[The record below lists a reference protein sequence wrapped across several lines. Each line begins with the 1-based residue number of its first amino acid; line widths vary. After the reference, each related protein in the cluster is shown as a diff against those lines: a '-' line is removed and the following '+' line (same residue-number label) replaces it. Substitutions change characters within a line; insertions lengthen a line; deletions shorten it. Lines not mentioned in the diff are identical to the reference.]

1 MININQNTQM
11 IKNQNHLGGICM
23 ILSVLFFSL
32 MDVLIKITY
41 EYDVGQVM
49 FSRALFG
56 LIPIFFLIPRE
67 RLKNFYKTKYI
78 SLHFYRSFVG
88 AIAMYAIFVGLRN
101 LELAEVTSMAFSGPI
116 WVVIFSILFLGEKIR
131 MKRWIAVGLGFVGVL
146 IISKPGFDNLNLY
159 YIYPVI
165 FTLGFAG
172 VSIFIRKLTLVGEPV
187 YLIAFYFSLCSAIFG
202 LFTLPF
208 GGWIMP
214 TIYDFVLLI
223 FIGLFGSIANLL
235 LTKSYQLAE
244 VSLTTPLKYLSLVF
258 AIIFG
263 FYFFNEIPTIY
274 TLTGAGLI
282 VVSSAIIFVRGH
294 QLKKPI
300 TLPRQQ

>member
-1 MININQNTQM
+1 M

-23 ILSVLFFSL
+23 VLSVLFFSL
-32 MDVLIKITY
+32 MDVLIKITNQ
-41 EYDVGQVM
+41 YDVGQVM
-49 FSRALFG
+49 FSRAIFG
-56 LIPIFFLIPRE
+56 LIPIFFLIPKE
-67 RLKNFYKTKYI
+67 KLKNFYKTKYV
-78 SLHFYRSFVG
+78 SLHFYRSFIG

-116 WVVIFSILFLGEKIR
+116 WVVIFSILFLGEKVRIT
-131 MKRWIAVGLGFVGVL
+131 RWLAVGLGFLGVL

-159 YIYPVI
+159 YIFPII

-187 YLIAFYFSLCSAIFG
+187 YLIAFYFSICSAIFG
-202 LFTLPF
+202 LFTLPL
-208 GGWIMP
+208 GGWLIP
-214 TIYDFVLLI
+214 TIYDLGLLI
-223 FIGLFGSIANLL
+223 LIGLFGSIANLL

-274 TLTGAGLI
+274 TLSGAGLI
-282 VVSSAIIFVRGH
+282 VVSSAIIFIREH
-294 QLKKPI
+294 QLNKPLT

>member
-1 MININQNTQM
+1 M

-32 MDVLIKITY
+32 MDVLIKITHN
-41 EYDVGQVM
+41 YDVGQVM

-67 RLKNFYKTKYI
+67 RLKNFYKTKYVG
-78 SLHFYRSFVG
+78 LHFYRSFVG
-88 AIAMYAIFVGLRN
+88 AVAMYAIFVGLRN

-131 MKRWIAVGLGFVGVL
+131 MKRWIAVGLGFIGVL
-146 IISKPGFDNLNLY
+146 IISKPGFDNLNFY

-187 YLIAFYFSLCSAIFG
+187 YLIAFYFSLCSAVFG

-214 TIYDFVLLI
+214 TVYDFVLLI
-223 FIGLFGSIANLL
+223 LIGLFGSIANLL

-263 FYFFNEIPTIY
+263 FYIFNEIPTMY
-274 TLTGAGLI
+274 TLSGASLI
-282 VVSSAIIFVRGH
+282 VVSSAIIFIREH

>member
-1 MININQNTQM
+1 MININENTKM

-32 MDVLIKITY
+32 MDVLIKITDD
-41 EYDVGQVM
+41 YDVGQVM

-56 LIPIFFLIPRE
+56 LIPIFFLIPKE
-67 RLKNFYKTKYI
+67 RIKNFYKTKYVG
-78 SLHFYRSFVG
+78 LHFYRSFVG

-116 WVVIFSILFLGEKIR
+116 WVVIFSILFLGEKVR
-131 MKRWIAVGLGFVGVL
+131 ARRWIAVGLGFIGVL
-146 IISKPGFDNLNLY
+146 VISKPGFDNLNLY
-159 YIYPVI
+159 YVYPVI

-172 VSIFIRKLTLVGEPV
+172 VSIFIRKLTLAGEPV
-187 YLIAFYFSLCSAIFG
+187 YLIAFYFSICSGIFG
-202 LFTLPF
+202 LFTFPL
-208 GGWIMP
+208 GGWLMP
-214 TIYDFVLLI
+214 SPYDLGLLI
-223 FIGLFGSIANLL
+223 LIGIFGSTANLL

-263 FYFFNEIPTIY
+263 FYIFNEIPTIY

-282 VVSSAIIFVRGH
+282 IISSAIIFVREH